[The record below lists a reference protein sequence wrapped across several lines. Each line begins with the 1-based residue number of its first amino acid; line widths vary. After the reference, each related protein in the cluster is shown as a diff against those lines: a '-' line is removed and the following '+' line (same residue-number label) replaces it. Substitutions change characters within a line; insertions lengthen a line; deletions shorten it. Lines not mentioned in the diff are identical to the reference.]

1 MALSSNNVVAA
12 RRAMRTALF
21 MTSNANA
28 RTTTSV
34 LVGKEEYRNQHH
46 GVNAYAIV
54 AAESSVCAPPFQPRL
69 NNKDDDDWSL
79 GLFAS
84 AKSLLRSQHDQL
96 YRLELK
102 RQVEDQ

>member
-1 MALSSNNVVAA
+1 MALSSNNLVAA

-21 MTSNANA
+21 TTSNVNA

-54 AAESSVCAPPFQPRL
+54 AAESSVHASPFQLRL
-69 NNKDDDDWSL
+69 NDEDDNNWSF
-79 GLFAS
+79 GLFAATQRGPHCS
-84 AKSLLRSQHDQL
+84 
-96 YRLELK
+96 
-102 RQVEDQ
+102 